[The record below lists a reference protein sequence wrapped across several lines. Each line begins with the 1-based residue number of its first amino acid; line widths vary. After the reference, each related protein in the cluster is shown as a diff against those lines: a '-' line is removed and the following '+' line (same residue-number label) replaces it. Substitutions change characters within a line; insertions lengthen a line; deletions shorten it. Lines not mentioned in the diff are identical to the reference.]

1 LTFQIVR
8 VSLESFVI
16 KGKPVSIFEKKI
28 DSDIE
33 GVDKIVIDESMVPR
47 YEDLTEQQRREM
59 FNSGV
64 MERELLFRSFEN
76 RLRERNLTISTN
88 EDLSSLED

>member
-1 LTFQIVR
+1 M
-8 VSLESFVI
+8 
-16 KGKPVSIFEKKI
+16 SIFEKKI

>member
-1 LTFQIVR
+1 
-8 VSLESFVI
+8 
-16 KGKPVSIFEKKI
+16 VSIFEKKI

-47 YEDLTEQQRREM
+47 YEDLTEQQRSEM

>member
-1 LTFQIVR
+1 
-8 VSLESFVI
+8 
-16 KGKPVSIFEKKI
+16 VSIFEKKI